1 MTIVQSIAIA
11 AAVVATPMTSQAK
24 SGASVEE
31 TLVAREKQSWDAWQ
45 KKDVAFWQRHLS
57 DDHVEMDGPGGPQ
70 DRNFVMSGIANRTC
84 AVTTY
89 NLDKFTFRQLGRD
102 AAMLVY
108 HAAQEFA
115 CGDKR
120 IPNVGW
126 VTSVYQRRDGRWQ
139 NVLFEHMPE
148 PPPKPPA
155 SKQP

>member
-1 MTIVQSIAIA
+1 MSSIPHIPALRHGTRGG
-11 AAVVATPMTSQAK
+11 AAV
-24 SGASVEE
+24 
-31 TLVAREKQSWDAWQ
+31 
-45 KKDVAFWQRHLS
+45 
-57 DDHVEMDGPGGPQ
+57 
-70 DRNFVMSGIANRTC
+70 
-84 AVTTY
+84 
-89 NLDKFTFRQLGRD
+89 LGRD

-139 NVLFEHMPE
+139 NVLFEHMPV